1 MGEQGSPMGFILFTC
16 YMWIDVKNRRCPPLC
31 SYIAK
36 NVWREGGVYKT
47 PGEGDVNIIN
57 AQVWKN
63 EAWSSGNEACRMWE
77 NPAEMDT
84 SWFLMSA
91 VRSSGTASVIAMSR
105 AWWKPL
111 AFPTMATCP
120 MTHVWLMHDHLSDP
134 IRPKELRTG
143 ILRHTAGFSHVLAM
157 NLGIRRFHRH
167 EGFRSLFAIR

>member
-1 MGEQGSPMGFILFTC
+1 
-16 YMWIDVKNRRCPPLC
+16 MWCFR
-31 SYIAK
+31 
-36 NVWREGGVYKT
+36 
-47 PGEGDVNIIN
+47 
-57 AQVWKN
+57 
-63 EAWSSGNEACRMWE
+63 E

-143 ILRHTAGFSHVLAM
+143 ILRHTAGFSHVLARGTWVYVDFIDM
-157 NLGIRRFHRH
+157 KVFGPYLPSGSSAVRAISKTLGERGIPLTSNQIQHLGPLGPVTQATDKPWH
-167 EGFRSLFAIR
+167 GE